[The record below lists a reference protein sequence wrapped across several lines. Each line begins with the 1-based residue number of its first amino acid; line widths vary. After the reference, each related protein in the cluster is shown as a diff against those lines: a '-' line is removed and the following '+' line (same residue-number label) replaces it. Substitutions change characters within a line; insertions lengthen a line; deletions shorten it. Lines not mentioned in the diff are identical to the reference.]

1 LESQEFIKRN
11 TKLITMKATFAAG
24 CFWGVEELFR
34 HQKGVKSTQVGYTG
48 GSFDN
53 PKYEDVCSGKTGH
66 AEGIQVE
73 YDPEEISYEDL
84 LMIFW
89 NNHNP
94 TTLNQQGP
102 DIGEQY
108 RSSVFFHNSDQES
121 VAKAMK
127 EKLQNEALEKFGK
140 KIVTEIVPASTFFR
154 AEEYHQRY
162 LEKNGLAQCSSKIN

>member
-1 LESQEFIKRN
+1 
-11 TKLITMKATFAAG
+11 MKATFAAG

-66 AEGIQVE
+66 AEAIQVE
-73 YDPEEISYEDL
+73 YVPEEISYEEL

-121 VAKAMK
+121 IAKETK
-127 EKLQNEALEKFGK
+127 EKLQNAAREKFGK
-140 KIVTEIVPASTFFR
+140 EIVTEIVPTTTFFR

-162 LEKNGLAQCSSKIN
+162 LEKNDLAQCSSKIN